1 MTAVTLEYRCFAPP
15 NFNVEVAGWAAIS
28 TRLALAVQTNAIAG
42 IDPGGDLHGKRL
54 LLANAALSVA
64 GVRRIGNDFAAAFA
78 ARAGLLD
85 GEYRLLDPNLALA
98 PAGIAGLR
106 R

>member
-1 MTAVTLEYRCFAPP
+1 MTAVTLEYGVFAHP
-15 NFNVEVAGWAAIS
+15 NFNVQVAGRAAIS
-28 TRLALAVQTNAIAG
+28 TRLALAVQANAIAG
-42 IDPGGDLHGKRL
+42 IDSGGDLHGKRL
-54 LLANAALSVA
+54 LLANASLSIA
-64 GVRRIGNDFAAAFA
+64 GVARIGNDFAAAFA

-98 PAGIAGLR
+98 AAGIAGLR